1 MMNLKQELS
10 YLMLGQQGGENRIK
24 ILESIKERS
33 YNLNQLS
40 NELELNY
47 RTIKHHI
54 DILLEYDLIVSS
66 GEGYGDVY
74 FISPKLEKNYTL
86 LKEIERKLHTV
97 SKSPELHEKIRE
109 QTRDGLI
116 LLDETKD
123 VIFLNKRAMEITGYK
138 DEELLGKNITEMLK
152 SEIYNDLEQAVL
164 TNDEI
169 VKKNVDLE
177 MKNGDHIFVLITMDY
192 FHFDHENY
200 KGFSLLLTD
209 ITTERK
215 QNDILEALMKHSDVM
230 MAYLD
235 SNFHL
240 LYANSAYAEQTDH
253 GPKELVGMNHFDLF
267 PNGENKRLFEQVI
280 EEKKKRTVKDRNL
293 LVSEGSDQKGVY
305 WSLEPVEDNKGHQV
319 KGLVLSSYKTS

>member
-24 ILESIKERS
+24 ILEHIRERS
-33 YNLNQLS
+33 YNINQLS
-40 NELELNY
+40 NELGLNY

-54 DILLEYDLIVSS
+54 DILLEHDLIVSS
-66 GEGYGDVY
+66 GEGYGEVY
-74 FISPKLEKNYTL
+74 FISPKLEKNYDV

-97 SKSPELHEKIRE
+97 SRSPELYEKIRE

-116 LLDETKD
+116 ILDEDKD

-138 DEELLGKNITEMLK
+138 ENEILGKNITEMLK

-164 TNDEI
+164 TDDEI
-169 VKKNVDLE
+169 VKKDIDLE
-177 MKNGDHIFVLITMDY
+177 TKNGDHKSFIISMDY
-192 FHFDHENY
+192 FHFDDEHY

-209 ITTERK
+209 ITIERK

-235 SNFHL
+235 SNFCL
-240 LYANSAYAEQTDH
+240 LYVNSAYAEQTDH
-253 GPKELVGMNHFDLF
+253 DPMELIGMNHFDIF

-280 EEKKKRTVKDRNL
+280 KEKKKRTVKDRNL
-293 LVSEGSDQKGVY
+293 LVSEDSDQKGLY
-305 WSLEPVEDNKGHQV
+305 WSLEPVIDGEGNV
-319 KGLVLSSYKTS
+319 KGLVLSSYKTT

>member
-24 ILESIKERS
+24 ILESVRERS
-33 YNLNQLS
+33 YNINQLS
-40 NELELNY
+40 NELKLNY

-54 DILLEYDLIVSS
+54 DILLEHDLILSS

-74 FISPKLEKNYTL
+74 FISPKLEKNYDV
-86 LKEIERKLHTV
+86 LKEIESKLHTV
-97 SKSPELHEKIRE
+97 SKSPELYEKIRE

-116 LLDETKD
+116 LLDEAKD

-138 DEELLGKNITEMLK
+138 NEELLGKNITEMLK
-152 SEIYNDLEQAVL
+152 SEIYDDLEKAVL

-169 VKKNVDLE
+169 VKKNIDLE
-177 MKNGDHIFVLITMDY
+177 TKNGDHITVIITMDY
-192 FHFDHENY
+192 FHFDGKDY

-209 ITTERK
+209 ITIERK

-235 SNFHL
+235 SNFCL
-240 LYANSAYAEQTDH
+240 LYVNSAYAEQTDH
-253 GPKELVGMNHFDLF
+253 VPKELIGMNHFDIF

-280 EEKKKRTVKDRNL
+280 KEKKKRTIKDRDL
-293 LVSEGSDQKGVY
+293 LASEGADQKGVY
-305 WSLEPVEDNKGHQV
+305 WSLEPVSDDEDNV
-319 KGLVLSSYKTS
+319 KGMVLFSYKIA

>member
-24 ILESIKERS
+24 ILESIKDRS

-40 NELELNY
+40 NVLNLNY
-47 RTIKHHI
+47 RTVKHHI
-54 DILLEYDLIVSS
+54 EILLEHDLIVSS

-74 FISPKLEKNYTL
+74 FISPKLEKNYDV

-97 SKSPELHEKIRE
+97 SKSPELYEKIRE

-116 LLDETKD
+116 LLDEAKD

-138 DEELLGKNITEMLK
+138 DEEILGKNITEMLK
-152 SEIYNDLEQAVL
+152 SEIYKDLEQAVL
-164 TNDEI
+164 TNDEVVI
-169 VKKNVDLE
+169 TDIDLE
-177 MKNGDHIFVLITMDY
+177 TKNGDHINVIITMDY
-192 FHFDHENY
+192 FHFDDELY

-235 SNFHL
+235 SNYYL
-240 LYANSAYAEQTDH
+240 LYVNSAYAEQTDH
-253 GPKELVGMNHFDLF
+253 VPKELIGMNHFDIF

-280 EEKKKRTVKDRNL
+280 KEKKKRTIKDRDL
-293 LVSEGSDQKGVY
+293 LASEGADQKGVY
-305 WSLEPVEDNKGHQV
+305 WSLEPVSDDEDNV
-319 KGLVLSSYKTS
+319 KGMVLFSYKIA

>member
-24 ILESIKERS
+24 ILESVRERS
-33 YNLNQLS
+33 YNINQLS
-40 NELELNY
+40 NELKLNY

-54 DILLEYDLIVSS
+54 DILLEHDLIVSS

-74 FISPKLEKNYTL
+74 FISPKLEKNYDV
-86 LKEIERKLHTV
+86 LKEIESKLHTV
-97 SKSPELHEKIRE
+97 SKSPELYEKIRE

-116 LLDETKD
+116 LLDEAKD

-138 DEELLGKNITEMLK
+138 NEELLGKNITEMLK
-152 SEIYNDLEQAVL
+152 SEIYDDLEKAVL

-169 VKKNVDLE
+169 VKKNIDLE
-177 MKNGDHIFVLITMDY
+177 TKNGDHITVIITMDY
-192 FHFDHENY
+192 FHFDGKDY

-209 ITTERK
+209 ITIERK

-235 SNFHL
+235 SNFCL
-240 LYANSAYAEQTDH
+240 LYVNSAYAEQTDH
-253 GPKELVGMNHFDLF
+253 VPKELIGMNHFDIF

-280 EEKKKRTVKDRNL
+280 KEKKKRTIKDRDL
-293 LVSEGSDQKGVY
+293 LASEGADQKGVY
-305 WSLEPVEDNKGHQV
+305 WSLEPVSDDEDNV
-319 KGLVLSSYKTS
+319 KGMVLFSYKIA

>member
-24 ILESIKERS
+24 ILESVRERS
-33 YNLNQLS
+33 YNINQLS
-40 NELELNY
+40 NELNLNY
-47 RTIKHHI
+47 RTVKHHI
-54 DILLEYDLIVSS
+54 EILLEHDLIVSS

-74 FISPKLEKNYTL
+74 FIGPKLEKNYDL

-97 SKSPELHEKIRE
+97 SKSPELYEKIRE

-116 LLDETKD
+116 LLDEAKD

-138 DEELLGKNITEMLK
+138 KEELLGKNITEMLK
-152 SEIYNDLEQAVL
+152 SEIYDDLEKAVL

-169 VKKNVDLE
+169 VKKNIDLE
-177 MKNGDHIFVLITMDY
+177 TKNGDHITVIITMDY
-192 FHFDHENY
+192 FHFDGKDY

-209 ITTERK
+209 ITIERK

-235 SNFHL
+235 SNFCL
-240 LYANSAYAEQTDH
+240 LYVNSAYAEQTDH
-253 GPKELVGMNHFDLF
+253 VPKELIGMNHFDIF

-280 EEKKKRTVKDRNL
+280 KEKKKRTIKDRDL
-293 LVSEGSDQKGVY
+293 LASEGADQKGVY
-305 WSLEPVEDNKGHQV
+305 WSLEPVSDDEDNV
-319 KGLVLSSYKTS
+319 KGMVLFSYKIA